1 MSLPKIKL
9 EHVFLLIIFAT
20 LLQTGVSNLWD
31 NKLSHDYPYSYLAGD
46 AFQHWVRTDGIK
58 DTESYK
64 TRAPFQSYGYED
76 VIGDY
81 PPIIFHL
88 AIIFSDLSGLETYDT
103 ILLIVFLAAISAAF
117 LTYLI
122 IKDYNKH
129 IAIISLPFSLLI
141 FSGAAYTGFT
151 WGHWPSLLAQFFL
164 LGIVW
169 AMKNIDLKKSYL
181 LISIFFIATFLTHT
195 SEAIIG
201 FLFIAFFLLITIYEK
216 TKIKE
221 RIKTSV
227 IAGIISLVII
237 SYYFFIFQN
246 TWAKGQAYSF
256 SVVKAA
262 GGSPTVQMAM
272 FGILAFILL
281 TGFIISLILL
291 FQKKSHIATTAAIF
305 FMIMGYTKYIGFHS
319 RAFQLRYF
327 WPIYLSIF
335 IGLPL
340 YYGLKTV
347 LKKYNVYY
355 SYTIS
360 ILLLLVFLNTM
371 GVASALSLPH
381 YERFSSPGMMD
392 PYHWDAYTWIQEN
405 TPEDTKLLFLY
416 GDQFGQTNYI
426 LSVKRVPYKI
436 DENDYFNTLQANPTQ
451 RDYLINIYGDNVNWY
466 PYWGGF
472 LKVNYHLKE
481 TDEFRHGQR
490 FDICDFDY
498 YIYDTVSRD
507 DRLPQ
512 FNKLITDNFRNHGM
526 EDVFTNRIVSV
537 MKNNNRGE
545 DCVGQN

>member
-9 EHVFLLIIFAT
+9 EHIFLLIIFAT
-20 LLQTGVSNLWD
+20 LLHTGVSNLWD
-31 NKLSHDYPYSYLAGD
+31 HKLDHDYPYSYLAGD

-58 DTESYK
+58 QTESY
-64 TRAPFQSYGYED
+64 RVRVPFQSYGYDD

-117 LTYLI
+117 LVYLI

-164 LGIVW
+164 IGIVW

-181 LISIFFIATFLTHT
+181 LIAIFFAATFLTHS
-195 SEAIIG
+195 SEAILG
-201 FLFIAFFLLITIYEK
+201 FLFIIFFLLITLYEK
-216 TKIKE
+216 NKFKD
-221 RIKTSV
+221 RLKTS
-227 IAGIISLVII
+227 IFAGIISFII
-237 SYYFFIFQN
+237 IAYYLFIFQN
-246 TWAKGQAYSF
+246 TWAKGQSYSF

-272 FGILAFILL
+272 FSIFAIIILAGL
-281 TGFIISLILL
+281 IIAFILL

-305 FMIMGYTKYIGFHS
+305 FMIMGYTNYIGFHS
-319 RAFQLRYF
+319 RAFQIRYL

-335 IGLPL
+335 IGIPL
-340 YYGLKTV
+340 YYGLKAIS
-347 LKKYNVYY
+347 KKWNIHY
-355 SYTIS
+355 SYVIS
-360 ILLLLVFLNTM
+360 ILLLLLLLNTF
-371 GVASALSLPH
+371 GVASSLSLPH
-381 YERFSSPGMMD
+381 YEKFSSPGMMD
-392 PYHWDAYTWIQEN
+392 PFHWDAYQWIDQN
-405 TPEDTKLLFLY
+405 TPEDAKVLFLY

-436 DENDYFNTLQANPTQ
+436 DENDFLTTLQTNPEQ

-498 YIYDTVSRD
+498 YIYDKVSRD
-507 DRLPQ
+507 ERIPP
-512 FNKLITDNFRNHGM
+512 FNKLITDKFRVSGM
-526 EDVFTNRIVSV
+526 EDVFTNQVVGV

-545 DCVGQN
+545 NCVG